1 MPATISP
8 RKGAVGGMAP
18 SYGRVGG
25 WAPSSERRVGAGQA
39 RDR

>member
-8 RKGAVGGMAP
+8 RKGTVGGMAPSHGRVGGMAP
-18 SYGRVGG
+18 SY
-25 WAPSSERRVGAGQA
+25 EIRVGAGHA

>member
-8 RKGAVGGMAP
+8 RKGTVGGMAP
-18 SYGRVGG
+18 SY
-25 WAPSSERRVGAGQA
+25 ERRVGAGHA